1 MSSYS
6 YLAAKDFDKNIFT
19 PMFDTLI
26 SYLPDSIILGTGIFG
41 ILTLSFPIMFLF
53 LFELETIFVQN
64 LMGRFT
70 TETLT
75 PLGAP
80 QTSDGCKTGYFAPPS
95 RDRITLLK
103 LFGEGG
109 SFPSRPLFLLS
120 AVFGYLISSLMAFQ
134 DVISNL
140 DNDFK
145 MRLTLAGVGT
155 LITLG
160 LVLVYYMRGGCVGF
174 LGGSA
179 AIVLGVMLGF
189 VLMNLHQKFFGL
201 EAVNFLGLPT
211 IVSKTEKG
219 SPLYVCAPSP
229 TS

>member
-6 YLAAKDFDKNIFT
+6 YLGAREFDK
-19 PMFDTLI
+19 
-26 SYLPDSIILGTGIFG
+26 SYLPDSVILGTGIFG

-53 LFELETIFVQN
+53 LFEMETLFIQG
-64 LMGRFT
+64 LIGRFSQS
-70 TETLT
+70 TLT
-75 PLGAP
+75 PLAAQ
-80 QTSDGCKTGYFAPPS
+80 QTTDQCKTGYFAPPS
-95 RDRITLLK
+95 RDRVTLLK

-120 AVFGYLISSLMAFQ
+120 SVFGYLISSLIAFQ
-134 DVISNL
+134 DVIRNL
-140 DNDFK
+140 DNDFQ

-160 LVLVYYMRGGCVGF
+160 LVLVYYMRGGCVSF
-174 LGGSA
+174 IGGMST
-179 AIVLGVMLGF
+179 IVLGVMLGL

-219 SPLYVCAPSP
+219 SPLYVCAPNA